1 MEIHP
6 LLFYGLLTMPALVNL
21 FGIAHAFRRVF
32 PSPQERLLWM
42 GCCVFIPVVGGLAYL
57 AFGMRR
63 ALKPTAY
70 ARTSEDIPV
79 QHPARNSRTRS
90 GQSPDEDLPGRP

>member
-6 LLFYGLLTMPALVNL
+6 LLFYGLLSLPALINL

-32 PSPQERLLWM
+32 PSPQERLLWL
-42 GCCVFIPVVGGLAYL
+42 GCCVFIPVIGGLAYL

-63 ALKPTAY
+63 AAKQAV
-70 ARTSEDIPV
+70 E
-79 QHPARNSRTRS
+79 QPAGNA
-90 GQSPDEDLPGRP
+90 